1 MAKFVLAYTGGSMA
15 ETPEAQEAAM
25 QAWGAWFGTLGA
37 AIVDPGNPFGA
48 SNRVTSASAEGAT
61 STGLGGYSIIEAADI
76 SAASKLAGGCPVL
89 TGGGA
94 VEVFEAMPM

>member
-25 QAWGAWFGTLGA
+25 AAWGGWFGQLGA

-48 SNRVTSASAEGAT
+48 SNRVTSASAAGGA
-61 STGLGGYSIIEAADI
+61 STALGGYSIIEANDI
-76 SAASKLAGGCPVL
+76 AAASKLAGGCPVL
-89 TGGGA
+89 EGGGA
-94 VEVFEAMPM
+94 VDVYE